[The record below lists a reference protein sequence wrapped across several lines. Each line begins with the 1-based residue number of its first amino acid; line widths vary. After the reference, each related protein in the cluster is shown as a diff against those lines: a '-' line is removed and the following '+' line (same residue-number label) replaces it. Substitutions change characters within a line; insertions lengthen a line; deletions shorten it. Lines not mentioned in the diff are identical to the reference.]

1 MTSELKILASRANG
15 AKSRGPVTPEGK
27 QRSKMNA
34 LRHGL
39 CAEVVLLD
47 GERPDAFE
55 ELHAEI
61 LAVFQPA
68 DITELKLAE
77 LATASLWRIARAWEY
92 EKRIMNKEIR
102 RQPEGLAADRAG
114 DAFAELADNHR
125 SLDLLLRYDTKF
137 ERQYHRSLHRLQRLR
152 ATGHRPTQ
160 IREACVGE
168 TCVADDR
175 VETLKFPN
183 EPDAR
188 LTPASSPEP
197 SMAPSTM
204 DTNLNQ

>member
-1 MTSELKILASRANG
+1 MSTERKILSSRANG
-15 AKSRGPVTPEGK
+15 AKSLGPVTPEGK
-27 QRSKMNA
+27 ERCKMNA

-47 GERPDAFE
+47 GERSDAFE

-61 LAVFQPA
+61 LAAFQPT
-68 DITELKLAE
+68 DINELKLAE
-77 LATASLWRIARAWEY
+77 VATASLWRIARGWEY

-137 ERQYHRSLHRLQRLR
+137 ERQYHRSLHRLERLR
-152 ATGHRPTQ
+152 ESRARNIKISERTHRPPNSSPFND
-160 IREACVGE
+160 I
-168 TCVADDR
+168 
-175 VETLKFPN
+175 N
-183 EPDAR
+183 EPNPVTA
-188 LTPASSPEP
+188 
-197 SMAPSTM
+197 
-204 DTNLNQ
+204 